1 MGDLDAQFES
11 LNKCVAKLSEGAD
24 KIDEIDE
31 MVDENNLYSDNW
43 DSNTNRLITAAS
55 RSQSNADY
63 FTNMDTSPI
72 ETVAQSDIVTSK
84 LQSIQIPEKS
94 STVLAKSSNKNKKS
108 NKNLIEKV
116 ITGYKPT
123 DDD

>member
-1 MGDLDAQFES
+1 
-11 LNKCVAKLSEGAD
+11 
-24 KIDEIDE
+24 